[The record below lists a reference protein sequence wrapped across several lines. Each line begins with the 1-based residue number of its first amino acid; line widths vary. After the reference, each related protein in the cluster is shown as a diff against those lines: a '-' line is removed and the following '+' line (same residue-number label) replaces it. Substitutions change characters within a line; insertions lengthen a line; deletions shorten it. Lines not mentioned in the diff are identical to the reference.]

1 MSRQVIG
8 KRRKVEEKVD
18 ISDLQFGDDFKDAEA
33 MMNSEVKV
41 RRCNAINFLVE
52 VIDDFTL
59 CRLFLT
65 QSMQLNSLNSMIW
78 QNWCNVQANLLKH
91 LEGFRF
97 ATFVNV
103 FHQIIRCWSG
113 CNRTRIRLQSAKRT
127 SIFSL
132 HLRSANILT
141 RFSQGANRAGAAQL
155 WSSIHGK
162 SDALQCQRG

>member
-41 RRCNAINFLVE
+41 RRCNAMNFLVE

-65 QSMQLNSLNSMIW
+65 QSMQLNSLNSMI
-78 QNWCNVQANLLKH
+78 
-91 LEGFRF
+91 
-97 ATFVNV
+97 
-103 FHQIIRCWSG
+103 
-113 CNRTRIRLQSAKRT
+113 
-127 SIFSL
+127 
-132 HLRSANILT
+132 
-141 RFSQGANRAGAAQL
+141 
-155 WSSIHGK
+155 
-162 SDALQCQRG
+162 